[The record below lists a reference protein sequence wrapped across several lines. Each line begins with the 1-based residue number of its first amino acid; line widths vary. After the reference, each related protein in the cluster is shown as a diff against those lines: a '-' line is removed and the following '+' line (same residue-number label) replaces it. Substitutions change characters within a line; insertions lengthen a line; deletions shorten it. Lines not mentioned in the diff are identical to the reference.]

1 MYFLNL
7 NMTVK
12 TGHKY
17 ILKKN
22 TFKLKHN
29 HNLPILTE
37 NFLASFLSIAEADNI
52 GRGVENCEIGTV
64 FVFSE

>member
-7 NMTVK
+7 NITVN

-17 ILKKN
+17 IEKK
-22 TFKLKHN
+22 TTLKLKHN

-37 NFLASFLSIAEADNI
+37 KLLASFLSIAEVVNI